1 MYIIRMCIYNK
12 DKKKK
17 KKKKKKM
24 AGSKTYVQNILHALI
39 YFGFW
44 VI

>member
-1 MYIIRMCIYNK
+1 MYIIRMCIYKK
-12 DKKKK
+12 DEKKKK
-17 KKKKKKM
+17 
-24 AGSKTYVQNILHALI
+24 KTYVQNILHALI